1 MLECKRQAERRP
13 PPLGVYRP
21 AGGGGHVN
29 PGTSHAPRTTHH
41 TTQTP
46 FPRLRVPDAPRRTTA
61 QCPEALGRGPMAREV
76 RRGN

>member
-1 MLECKRQAERRP
+1 MLERKRQAERRP
-13 PPLGVYRP
+13 PPLGVYSP
-21 AGGGGHVN
+21 AGGGHVN

>member
-21 AGGGGHVN
+21 AGGG
-29 PGTSHAPRTTHH
+29 AREPRNLPLTTHH